1 MWLNNNTW
9 YDSVTLNGKRKV
21 FSLKTKNKRIAAHRS
36 KKLRD
41 YYLLELANPNRKKIV
56 DQSINTIVSD
66 FLSAEH
72 NWSDKTRSHYTTVLK
87 QYANGVPFPVNKS
100 SKANWLRHINVCLK
114 WAFENGYLDKL
125 KKLKGD
131 QQGLPRLRV
140 YNNEEM
146 QTILS
151 EVKDD
156 LFNLL
161 VKFAYYTGARRGE
174 LLSIKSIQM
183 DHMLVVGK
191 TGERVVKLN
200 NQSRAI
206 WMEKG
211 SRTWEYLPTYVTKKF
226 KKEMRKLGIRDAQF
240 HDLRRTFGYN
250 LIKRGM
256 PIYQVSKLL
265 GHSNVSTTERH
276 YAPLLV
282 TDVEDFTLP

>member
-21 FSLKTKNKRIAAHRS
+21 FSLKTKNKRIATHRS

-56 DQSINTIVSD
+56 DQSINTI
-66 FLSAEH
+66 LSAEH

-87 QYANGVPFPVNKS
+87 QYANGVPFPTNKS

-114 WAFENGYLDKL
+114 WGFENGYLDKL

-140 YNNEEM
+140 YNNAEM
-146 QTILS
+146 QIILN
-151 EVKDD
+151 EVKDE
-156 LFNLL
+156 LFNLF

-174 LLSIKSIQM
+174 LLNIKSIQM
-183 DHMLVVGK
+183 DHMLVTGK
-191 TGERVVKLN
+191 SGERMVKLN

-206 WMEKG
+206 WMEKS

-226 KKEMRKLGIRDAQF
+226 KKEMRRLEIKDAQF

-256 PIYQVSKLL
+256 QIYQVSKLL
-265 GHSNVSTTERH
+265 GHSNVATTQRH

-282 TDVEDFTLP
+282 TDVDEFTLP

>member
-114 WAFENGYLDKL
+114 WGFENGYLDKL

-146 QTILS
+146 QIILN
-151 EVKDD
+151 EVKDE
-156 LFNLL
+156 LFNLF

-191 TGERVVKLN
+191 SGERVVKLN

-226 KKEMRKLGIRDAQF
+226 K
-240 HDLRRTFGYN
+240 
-250 LIKRGM
+250 
-256 PIYQVSKLL
+256 
-265 GHSNVSTTERH
+265 
-276 YAPLLV
+276 
-282 TDVEDFTLP
+282 